1 MDLIII
7 TGTSGSGKSTAI
19 KSLEDF
25 GYYCIDNFPPT
36 LYKTIPSLMD
46 ETEDADDKLAITVD
60 IRSSRMFKN
69 VEKMIGY
76 LKDEDISFSI
86 LFIDADDET
95 LLKRYKETR
104 RNHPLMSEH
113 VLSIEEAI
121 KLERQHLEFLN
132 QESDFYIDTTHL
144 RTAELKEE
152 VLKALDNSKFGKLH
166 VHFVSFGFKY
176 GILRDADL
184 VFDLRCLKN
193 PFYDLS
199 LRNKTGEEKE
209 VRDYVFESDEANG
222 VYEQI
227 NNYLAYTVPLY
238 KAEGKSQLV
247 VGLGCTG
254 GKHRSVS
261 FAHKFFNEY
270 ESDNIHKVKRHR
282 DIEKDRL

>member
-36 LYKTIPSLMD
+36 LYKTIPELMA
-46 ETEDADDKLAITVD
+46 ETDDADDKLAITVD

-69 VEKMIGY
+69 VEKMLSY
-76 LKDEDISFSI
+76 LKEEGISFSI

-104 RNHPLMSEH
+104 RNHPLMSEQ
-113 VLSIEEAI
+113 VLTIEEAI

-132 QESDFYIDTTHL
+132 QESDFYIDTSHL

-152 VLKALDNSKFGKLH
+152 VLKVLDNSKFGKLH

-199 LRNKTGEEKE
+199 LRNKTGEEQE
-209 VRDYVFESDEANG
+209 VRDYVFESDVAKG
-222 VYEQI
+222 VFEQI
-227 NNYLAYTVPLY
+227 KNYLEYTVPLY

-261 FAHKFFNEY
+261 FAHKFFKEY
-270 ESDNIHKVKRHR
+270 EGDNIHKVKRHR